1 MGKKDINYFILE
13 TPPKVMVLH
22 RSSGSDINGP
32 GVRRVTRR
40 RERLELQERR
50 RKKIVRISMPHL
62 RLILLKKDIQ
72 L

>member
-22 RSSGSDINGP
+22 GSSGSDINGP

-40 RERLELQERR
+40 RERLELQERK
-50 RKKIVRISMPHL
+50 RKKDSSH
-62 RLILLKKDIQ
+62 
-72 L
+72 

>member
-40 RERLELQERR
+40 RERLELQERK
-50 RKKIVRISMPHL
+50 RKKDSSH
-62 RLILLKKDIQ
+62 
-72 L
+72 